1 MRLFFVI
8 LVCTLCYVKI
18 NAQFLDTLHEVFN
31 HKSSIDARLESRNSF
46 INNQLISVTGVRL
59 GVAYQRKMRIG
70 GGLSWLKST
79 FSSPFYEQNNDGGV
93 DTVLKNLKFIYL
105 CYYVDFVFHKTK
117 RWQLSVPIQAGT
129 GFAWWQRQNKMNF
142 YTNDK
147 KHFFILYEPGV
158 TVQYKIFKW
167 FGLGADVAYR
177 FTAQNNK
184 KIGEKLNS
192 PTYSFKILVWLD
204 QLFYSAL
211 PESKISKRFGPAV
224 W

>member
-1 MRLFFVI
+1 MRHFCLILLFVI
-8 LVCTLCYVKI
+8 GCVCAK
-18 NAQFLDTLHEVFN
+18 AQFLDTLHEVFN

-79 FSSPFYEQNNDGGV
+79 FSTPFYEQNNDGGI
-93 DTVLKNLKFIYL
+93 DTVLRNLKFVYL

-177 FTAQNNK
+177 FTALNNK

-204 QLFYSAL
+204 QLFYCTF